1 MNGNT
6 TELLSTAADSIPTP
20 RGRDSINGTISELLS
35 TAADS
40 ITTPRG
46 RDSMNG
52 PGDAVWILTSVFIIY
67 TMISGFGLVES
78 GKVLKLIFLYT

>member
-6 TELLSTAADSIPTP
+6 T
-20 RGRDSINGTISELLS
+20 ELLS

-52 PGDAVWILTSVFIIY
+52 PGDAVWIL
-67 TMISGFGLVES
+67 ISAGLYHLHHDLRIRTLGVR
-78 GKVLKLIFLYT
+78 